1 MTSDKLPVEFEKF
14 TFSMS
19 TFQINKFVVNSQHSA
34 YKQFKQVLMELEV
47 RKTMEETIKFDQRKN
62 IAEQKL
68 LDEQMA
74 VETSPAQKELYQIE
88 KDRFAAAQ
96 ENSIRALGRT
106 QSEIASLERIYN
118 WFKENYDVQNFI
130 DNQDQLEED
139 YWVRRMGAQA
149 ALEVLTVGRIGAG
162 NLEAMMQMGEDLF
175 QKTLIE
181 STRITRDVQKQVQY
195 LDMVTDE
202 DIAKIIDTNQ
212 IKQIDL

>member
-1 MTSDKLPVEFEKF
+1 MTSDKLPEEFEKF
-14 TFSMS
+14 SFSMS

-47 RKTMEETIKFDQRKN
+47 RKTMEETIKLDQRKN

-68 LDEQMA
+68 LDEQIA
-74 VETSPAQKELYQIE
+74 VETSPAQRELYQIE
-88 KDRFAAAQ
+88 KDKFAAAQ
-96 ENSIRALGRT
+96 ENSVRALGRT

-130 DNQDQLEED
+130 DNQEQLEED

-202 DIAKIIDTNQ
+202 DIAKIIDKTQ

>member
-181 STRITRDVQKQVQY
+181 STRITREVQKQVQY